1 MHKTLALL
9 SLFCALIIIS
19 TISACA
25 AFEDPSQR
33 ATENAQSTALWTLVY
48 DFQTQKPTL
57 EAIALTADSAD
68 FLATQ
73 IVQFGNE
80 NDRLRSTNAAL
91 LANPPSSGGVPT
103 AIGGGQPAGSI
114 PTSSVF
120 SSTSGSVPTQVVR
133 TPTPMPSNN
142 TNTNTNVSGVTSS
155 GVRFSGSLTG
165 TEIDDFGCVTG
176 IQNTF
181 AQSIE
186 SVYFATTALNVTAGV
201 AFSLRIKDA
210 SDGRTVA
217 SDPNFWVADDVY
229 DQTCIWYNIDR
240 STMVF
245 NEGTYTIELLA
256 DGEVGASVTFLLTA
270 AAAGTTPTTDS
281 ANQ

>member
-68 FLATQ
+68 FMATQ
-73 IVQFGNE
+73 VAQFSAE
-80 NDRLRSTNAAL
+80 NDRLRATNAAM
-91 LANPPSSGGVPT
+91 LANPASSGGVPT

-133 TPTPMPSNN
+133 TPTPIPS

-181 AQSIE
+181 AQSVE
-186 SVYFATTALNVTAGV
+186 SVYFATTALSVTSGV

-217 SDPNFWVADDVY
+217 SDPNFWVADDEY

-240 STMVF
+240 STMIF

-270 AAAGTTPTTDS
+270 AAATTPADDS
-281 ANQ
+281 TNQ

>member
-1 MHKTLALL
+1 MRKSVAIF
-9 SLFCALIIIS
+9 SLFCALVVIS

-57 EAIALTADSAD
+57 EAIAQTADGAA
-68 FLATQ
+68 FFATRLAQ
-73 IVQFGNE
+73 INDE
-80 NDRLRSTNAAL
+80 NNNLRATNAAL
-91 LANPPSSGGVPT
+91 LANPASSGGVPT

-114 PTSSVF
+114 PTSNVF
-120 SSTSGSVPTQVVR
+120 SSSAGSVPTQVVR
-133 TPTPMPSNN
+133 TSTPIPAN
-142 TNTNTNVSGVTSS
+142 TSNTNVSGVTSS

-165 TEIDDFGCVTG
+165 TDIDDFGCVTG

-181 AQSIE
+181 AQSVE
-186 SVYFATTALNVTAGV
+186 SVYFATTALNVTQGV

-229 DQTCIWYNIDR
+229 DETCIWYNIDR

-245 NEGTYTIELLA
+245 NQGTYTIELLA
-256 DGEVGASVTFLLTA
+256 DGEVGASVTFLIA
-270 AAAGTTPTTDS
+270 AAAATTPTTETT
-281 ANQ
+281 NQ